1 MAEVLYKY
9 LSSDSKGGNSLF
21 CIRWLEKNECDI
33 FNEHLDLCGQA
44 AISATLWDEIY
55 DEGTI
60 YAGLFVNDKMVAR
73 ACVEKYSDDCWE
85 VGDVRVAVPYR
96 NQGYAHAICAYVL
109 NYIVLQMKKPTM
121 RTEESNVIMQH
132 VIEDLGFTSCG
143 IIQ

>member
-9 LSSDSKGGNSLF
+9 LSSDSKGGNSLL
-21 CIRWLEKNECDI
+21 CIRWLEKNECNI

-44 AISATLWDEIY
+44 AIPAELWDEIY

-85 VGDVRVAVPYR
+85 VGDVRVAVPSR
-96 NQGYAHAICAYVL
+96 NQGYAHEICAYVL

-143 IIQ
+143 IIR